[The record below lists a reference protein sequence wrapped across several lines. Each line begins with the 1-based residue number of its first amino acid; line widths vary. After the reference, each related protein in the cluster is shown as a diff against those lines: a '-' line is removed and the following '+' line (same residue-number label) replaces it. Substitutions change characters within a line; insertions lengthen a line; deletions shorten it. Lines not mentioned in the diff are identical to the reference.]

1 MSHAPKESKI
11 EGSYRLTFILQKV
24 LRELAASIIPAIL
37 IALFLNVTV
46 AKAVKIEAGPS
57 MQPNLY
63 EGYRLMTESVSY
75 RLHLPKRE
83 DIVVVDRPGN
93 EVTLIKRVLGL
104 PGETIEV
111 RDGQTII
118 DGHLLEEPWVTYL
131 GGPNYGPEDIP
142 EGYVFI
148 LGDNRLLSRDS
159 RAIGPVSISSIKG
172 RAWLV
177 YWPLSELRFVH

>member
-1 MSHAPKESKI
+1 MDHVTKESVKEVPNSLI
-11 EGSYRLTFILQKV
+11 TLFQKV
-24 LRELAASIIPAIL
+24 LRELAVSIIPAIL

-46 AKAVKIEAGPS
+46 AKAVEIRSGPS
-57 MQPNLY
+57 MQPNLF

-75 RLHLPKRE
+75 RLHLPQRG
-83 DIVVVDRPGN
+83 DIVVVDRPGDK
-93 EVTLIKRVLGL
+93 VTLIKRIIGL

-111 RDGQTII
+111 RDGHTSI
-118 DGHLLEEPWVTYL
+118 DGHSLEEPWVTYF
-131 GGPNYGPEDIP
+131 GGPDYGPEKIP

-159 RAIGPVSISSIKG
+159 RAIGPVSIGSIKG

>member
-1 MSHAPKESKI
+1 MDHIAKEGKKDGAS
-11 EGSYRLTFILQKV
+11 RLAIIIQKV

-46 AKAVKIEAGPS
+46 AKAVEIKSGPS

-75 RLHLPKRE
+75 QFHLPQRG
-83 DIVVVDRPGN
+83 DIVVVDRPGD
-93 EVTLIKRVLGL
+93 EVTLIKRIIGL

-111 RDGQTII
+111 RDGHATI
-118 DGHLLEEPWVTYL
+118 DRHSLEEPWVTYF
-131 GGPNYGPEDIP
+131 GGPDYGPEKIP
-142 EGYVFI
+142 AGYVFI

-159 RAIGPVSISSIKG
+159 RAIGPVSIGSIKG
-172 RAWLV
+172 RAWLI